1 MGSLNVPSRTSI
13 LTFVFGT
20 LALWVSGIVLPIA
33 LDVEPNQS
41 IPILMIIGTVII
53 GAVNLLIVPEM
64 TRRQKQNEELI

>member
-20 LALWVSGIVLPIA
+20 LALWVSGIVLPIT